1 MCINTRTL
9 IIAGHNQY
17 SSRKFPRKFVK
28 LTSIAKNLT
37 LVVHSQLIRSARDAK
52 HYDKET
58 LFAGGM
64 KSITEFR
71 NKFTFSRVET
81 KQRKTKH
88 LRFVLQL
95 VRDLI
100 RRNRAELAKIEG
112 EIEIWKRTYSESVK
126 MLKQLSIQEN
136 NLTAELKDTLRL
148 RSNRSRKHRSEIMKR
163 TCVAHVVQNNSQES
177 SLRET
182 SSENS
187 RLPTYPAL

>member
-1 MCINTRTL
+1 M
-9 IIAGHNQY
+9 
-17 SSRKFPRKFVK
+17 
-28 LTSIAKNLT
+28 
-37 LVVHSQLIRSARDAK
+37 
-52 HYDKET
+52 
-58 LFAGGM
+58 
-64 KSITEFR
+64 
-71 NKFTFSRVET
+71 
-81 KQRKTKH
+81 
-88 LRFVLQL
+88 LQL

-163 TCVAHVVQNNSQES
+163 TRVAHVVQNNSQES
-177 SLRET
+177 SIRET

-187 RLPTYPAL
+187 R

>member
-1 MCINTRTL
+1 M
-9 IIAGHNQY
+9 
-17 SSRKFPRKFVK
+17 
-28 LTSIAKNLT
+28 
-37 LVVHSQLIRSARDAK
+37 
-52 HYDKET
+52 
-58 LFAGGM
+58 
-64 KSITEFR
+64 
-71 NKFTFSRVET
+71 

-100 RRNRAELAKIEG
+100 RRNRAELAKVEG

-126 MLKQLSIQEN
+126 MLKQLSMQKN

-163 TCVAHVVQNNSQES
+163 TCVAHVVQNNSQELS
-177 SLRET
+177 IRET
-182 SSENS
+182 SSENG

>member
-64 KSITEFR
+64 KRITEHR
-71 NKFTFSRVET
+71 
-81 KQRKTKH
+81 
-88 LRFVLQL
+88 L

>member
-1 MCINTRTL
+1 
-9 IIAGHNQY
+9 
-17 SSRKFPRKFVK
+17 
-28 LTSIAKNLT
+28 
-37 LVVHSQLIRSARDAK
+37 
-52 HYDKET
+52 
-58 LFAGGM
+58 M

-148 RSNRSRKHRSEIMKR
+148 RSNRSRKHRLEIMKR

-187 RLPTYPAL
+187 R

>member
-1 MCINTRTL
+1 M
-9 IIAGHNQY
+9 
-17 SSRKFPRKFVK
+17 
-28 LTSIAKNLT
+28 
-37 LVVHSQLIRSARDAK
+37 
-52 HYDKET
+52 
-58 LFAGGM
+58 
-64 KSITEFR
+64 
-71 NKFTFSRVET
+71 
-81 KQRKTKH
+81 
-88 LRFVLQL
+88 LQL

-163 TCVAHVVQNNSQES
+163 TRVAHVVQNNSQES
-177 SLRET
+177 SIRET